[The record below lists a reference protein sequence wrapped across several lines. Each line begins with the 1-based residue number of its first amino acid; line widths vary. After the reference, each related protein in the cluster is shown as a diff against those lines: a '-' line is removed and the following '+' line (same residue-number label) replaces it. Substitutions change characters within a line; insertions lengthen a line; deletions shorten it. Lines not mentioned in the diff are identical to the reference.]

1 MEELFALGLLVSSL
15 QDDYDIAIRQR
26 AEELYEQL
34 SSEPETADKLLE
46 LGIESSEDLENRLRV

>member
-1 MEELFALGLLVSSL
+1 MEELFALGLLMSSL
-15 QDDYDIAIRQR
+15 QDDYNSAIKER
-26 AEELYEQL
+26 AEELFIQL